1 MTSSPSKSS
10 PERLLRLPEVISQTG
25 LNRNSVYQI
34 EDFPKPI
41 KISARA
47 TAWLESEIQEWIRS
61 RIVKYRTQEPLT
73 ATGLK
78 HTS

>member
-1 MTSSPSKSS
+1 MTSSPRKSS